1 MKRIVAGLIG
11 AGLAAYGGTVAYI
24 QHFDHQGGPT
34 LSADSPTLKDPAAK
48 AAFDVLREAR
58 CDYCHTKGADLPFY
72 FHLPVAST
80 LMQRDLEQ
88 GLRHFRMEPVI
99 AAFQKGD
106 SPTEEQLSRIE
117 EVITQNRMPPSLYL
131 LIHWHAHL
139 NEGQRKAVLTW
150 IDTERRAHYAGNGVA
165 AKFAGE
171 PVQPIPESWPVNT
184 DKVALGEKLFFDKRL
199 SGDNTLNC
207 ASCHGLDKGGV
218 DNLVTATGIGG
229 QKGPINV
236 PTVYNSVYNIVQFWN
251 GRAATLAEQAAG
263 PVMNPVEMG
272 SHDWKD
278 VATKIM
284 NDPDYGAQFATL
296 YPDQPIGKDTITDA
310 IAEYEKTLITPD
322 SKFDLYLK
330 GDDKALTDQ
339 EKHGYALFKS
349 IGCSGCHSGPD
360 MGGGAMEVMGLEH
373 DYFADRGGAFTAADS
388 GREDVTHDPL
398 DKSRFLV
405 PTLRN
410 VALTGPWFHDGS
422 VKTLED
428 AVRKMAYYQTPDGK
442 ISDQDVSDIT
452 AFLKT
457 LTGKY
462 KGVPLE
468 QVKATP

>member
-1 MKRIVAGLIG
+1 MKRVIAALACAGV
-11 AGLAAYGGTVAYI
+11 AAYGGTVAYI

-34 LSADSPTLKDPAAK
+34 LSADSPTQQNAVAK

-72 FHLPVAST
+72 FKLPVASS
-80 LMQRDLEQ
+80 LMQKDLDQ

-106 SPTEEQLSRIE
+106 APSEEQLARIE

-139 NEGQRKAVLTW
+139 NEEQRKTVLSW
-150 IDTERRAHYAGNGVA
+150 IASERRTHYAAKDVA
-165 AKFAGE
+165 AKFAAE
-171 PVQPIPESWPVNT
+171 PVQPIPESWPVSDT
-184 DKVALGEKLFFDKRL
+184 KVALGEQLFFDKRL

-218 DNLVTATGIGG
+218 DNLVTATGIHG

-278 VATKIM
+278 VAAKLEA
-284 NDPDYGAQFATL
+284 DPNYVAAFSSV
-296 YPDQPIGKDTITDA
+296 YPGQPIGKDTITDA

-322 SKFDLYLK
+322 SRFDQYLK

-373 DYFADRGGAFTAADS
+373 DYFKDRGGAFTAADS
-388 GREDVTHDPL
+388 GRTDVTHDPL
-398 DKSRFLV
+398 DKSRFLI

-410 VALTGPWFHDGS
+410 VALTGPWYHDGS
-422 VKTLED
+422 VKTLEE
-428 AVRKMAYYQTPDGK
+428 AVRKMAYYQTPAGN
-442 ISDQDVSDIT
+442 ISDQDVADIT
-452 AFLKT
+452 AFLKAQ
-457 LTGKY
+457 TGKY
-462 KGVPLE
+462 KGVPLD
-468 QVKATP
+468 QVKASQ